1 MGAKRHVPDTP
12 YLPTPGG
19 EGAGRVVI
27 YFNPFLNTIE
37 QNNAYLAAGYEV
49 MPIAVPDD

>member
-1 MGAKRHVPDTP
+1 MAGLSEPQVP
-12 YLPTPGG
+12 PTPGG

-49 MPIAVPDD
+49 MPIAVPVIKP